1 MRLDVWLCQNGLV
14 QSREKSAQLIK
25 NRAVFVNGK
34 VVIKPSFSV
43 KESDQVNLISSL
55 PYVGRGGYKLARAIE
70 VFGIDLKQ
78 KVVLDVGASTGG
90 FTDCA
95 LQHGAEHVYAVDV
108 GHDQLDESL
117 RNNEKVTNMERTN
130 ITEVSAEQIRTP
142 DIVVID
148 VSFVS
153 LKKILPA
160 VRKLVG
166 TSCQVVALIKPQFE
180 VGPGRLKN
188 GIVRDKKQHLSVIR
202 DLLLFASDY
211 FYING
216 LCASPVRGGDG
227 NIEFLLYLSTENRH
241 FVPDIVAVVEQA
253 HQKDKGE

>member
-43 KESDQVNLISSL
+43 KETDQVNLISSL

-130 ITEVSAEQIRTP
+130 ITEVSAGQIRTP

-166 TSCQVVALIKPQFE
+166 TSLSLIH
-180 VGPGRLKN
+180 
-188 GIVRDKKQHLSVIR
+188 I
-202 DLLLFASDY
+202 
-211 FYING
+211 
-216 LCASPVRGGDG
+216 
-227 NIEFLLYLSTENRH
+227 
-241 FVPDIVAVVEQA
+241 
-253 HQKDKGE
+253 